1 MDNLTIAGER
11 DMILLKVQHPN
22 MITNDQTITQVEKAF
37 KQAVDRFAHII
48 RETDITFLDVNG
60 PRGGLDKRCR
70 VQLRLLP
77 RGIIVVRTTATTM
90 LDAANIACDKIRQL
104 LSKRL
109 SKRNSARRSKTKV
122 RSDNI

>member
-1 MDNLTIAGER
+1 
-11 DMILLKVQHPN
+11 MILLKVQHPE
-22 MITNDQTITQVEKAF
+22 MINNDQTITQIEKAF
-37 KQAVDRFAHII
+37 KQAVDRFKHII

-60 PRGGLDKRCR
+60 PRGGLDKRCK
-70 VQLRLLP
+70 VQLRLMP

-109 SKRNSARRSKTKV
+109 SKRNSARRSKAKIK
-122 RSDNI
+122 SENISI